1 MSTEFVG
8 RQYDIEDEVRDYA
21 QERVDGTLR
30 FAEEPIHAHV
40 AFTAEGHRA
49 IVDIQFSHRG
59 GSLHASEE
67 ADDMR
72 EATNLAFDK
81 LDKQLRRARKR
92 MVDKRR
98 KADQERVESD
108 HWPVDVVGGEE
119 LRAGSTQV
127 LKSSRFDIEEL
138 DMDQA
143 VAKLERSR
151 NEFLIFRHVETG
163 STTVLY
169 KRQDGNYGLVSP
181 EM

>member
-8 RQYDIEDEVRDYA
+8 RQYDIEDEIREYA
-21 QERVDGTLR
+21 QERLDGARR
-30 FAEEPIHAHV
+30 FAGEPVHAHV

-49 IVDIQFSHRG
+49 IVDIQFTHRG

-67 ADDMR
+67 AVDMH

-81 LDKQLRRARKR
+81 LEKQLRRARKR
-92 MVDKRR
+92 FVDKRR
-98 KADQERVESD
+98 KADQERVEAD

-119 LRAGSTQV
+119 LRQGSTQV
-127 LKSSRFDIEEL
+127 IRSSRFDIEEM
-138 DMDQA
+138 DMSQA
-143 VAKLERSR
+143 VAKLEQSR
-151 NEFLIFRHVETG
+151 NEFLIFRHVDTG